1 MAGFPYAAFSKGCE
15 TMADVSEEKKKAPA
29 KSFWKGLKAEFKKIV
44 WPEKDTV
51 TKQTVVVLAVSL
63 FLGVLIGV
71 LDMIF
76 KFGSNLII

>member
-1 MAGFPYAAFSKGCE
+1 
-15 TMADVSEEKKKAPA
+15 MADVSEEKKKAPV
-29 KSFWKGLKAEFKKIV
+29 KSFCKGLKAEFKKIV

-51 TKQTVVVLAVSL
+51 TKQTVVVLTVSL

-76 KFGSNLII
+76 KFGINLII